1 MNRQNNL
8 SVSLSFLS
16 LTFFLTLDSLSLTFP
31 RDKSKDG
38 RLFSRKSNDRGQLVK
53 NQIKRDR
60 NQKVE
65 EQIVGIQIMRA
76 TNCELGHNISRIET
90 CDVVRRSTIESTF
103 VYIFYVMSMKEVSCV
118 DI

>member
-1 MNRQNNL
+1 M
-8 SVSLSFLS
+8 S
-16 LTFFLTLDSLSLTFP
+16 LTFFLILDSLSLTFP

-38 RLFSRKSNDRGQLVK
+38 RLFSRKSNCRGQLVK
-53 NQIKRDR
+53 DKMKRDR

-76 TNCELGHNISRIET
+76 TNSELGDNISRIET
-90 CDVVRRSTIESTF
+90 CDVVRRSTMESTF
-103 VYIFYVMSMKEVSCV
+103 VYIFHVMSMKEVSCV